1 MLRRL
6 RGILSLA
13 VLWAMVWLLA
23 GVVVELAFRWSAGS
37 PRHGLHFQDLLGW
50 TGLGAFSGAVFAALI
65 ALFERRRT
73 FDELSVK
80 RLASWG
86 ALAGA
91 VLPVAASVA
100 MGFAKTDVSGA
111 GLVALSFVIMA
122 LLGGACG
129 WSTIRLA
136 KRGARAE
143 VA

>member
-80 RLASWG
+80 RLASW
-86 ALAGA
+86 
-91 VLPVAASVA
+91 VHLPEPFCPSRRASRW
-100 MGFAKTDVSGA
+100 GSQKPT
-111 GLVALSFVIMA
+111 
-122 LLGGACG
+122 
-129 WSTIRLA
+129 
-136 KRGARAE
+136 
-143 VA
+143 